1 MRSPFF
7 IFAARLA
14 YLVAINQKEMQAMN
28 MNLNTEGMQIPL
40 CHKSVLTEV
49 AGDFSLPDY
58 QPEIKRL
65 LRIRPCVLPPA
76 SYVGAGNAEFSG
88 TLDYYVLYMGN
99 DGGLYCAP
107 LHTEYTVSV
116 PTSQDEC
123 EAELCLA
130 DIVPESVVGRVSAPR
145 KLSIRC
151 RLRSDIRMF
160 GTLPGAEQTEGLV
173 DPFSVERLVGE
184 QTLAQIGSGVG
195 DVIRLGEDILTDTHG
210 RNMRLV
216 CAEGQVHVQ
225 EASCGMGVVNC
236 RGEVELKLM
245 LCAEEQGSLPDP
257 VPTFL
262 VRKLP
267 FSGSVPVAAARP
279 GSECCVSG
287 SCSELSVAVE
297 ETYMHAEMGV
307 LLCANV
313 MTNRP
318 VHYTKDV
325 YSTKKAC
332 DCSYEAYELPVAIR
346 AQNGNFTQNDSVLLA
361 EVEIPSGGSI
371 VDVCGSADA
380 EQMSWERGR
389 CTLSGTAH
397 YIVLLYADGEV
408 SPYEISMPWKYELEC
423 AHEPRDWRAHVQV
436 LSCRARVD
444 GERIGIDAE
453 IACAAE
459 LWDTESVRVL
469 RGVRFGEAQSAA
481 SGAFT
486 VCYPA
491 NTDSLWSVAKR
502 YATSLSAVRA
512 ANDLDADAPADA
524 PASIE
529 GCKYL
534 IV

>member
-1 MRSPFF
+1 
-7 IFAARLA
+7 
-14 YLVAINQKEMQAMN
+14 MN
-28 MNLNTEGMQIPL
+28 MNTNPEGMQIPL
-40 CHKSVLTEV
+40 CDKSVLTEV
-49 AGDFSLPDY
+49 SGDFSLPDY

-76 SYVGAGNAEFSG
+76 CYAGSGNAEFTG

-116 PTSQDEC
+116 PFSQGEC
-123 EAELCLA
+123 EAELCMA
-130 DIVPESVVGRVSAPR
+130 DVVPESVVGRVSAPR

-151 RLRSDIRMF
+151 RLRSDVRMF
-160 GTLPGAEQTEGLV
+160 GALPAVEQTEGLV
-173 DPFSVERLVGE
+173 DPFSVERLTGE
-184 QTLAQIGSGVG
+184 QVVAQIGSG
-195 DVIRLGEDILTDTHG
+195 LGEIIHLSEDILTDARG

-225 EASCGMGVVNC
+225 EASCSVGMVNC

-245 LCAEEQGSLPDP
+245 LCAEEPGSLPDP
-257 VPTFL
+257 VPTYMT
-262 VRKLP
+262 RKLP
-267 FSGSVPVAAARP
+267 FSGSIPVACAQP
-279 GSECCVSG
+279 GSECCVIG
-287 SCSELSVAVE
+287 NCAELSVAVE
-297 ETYMHAEMGV
+297 ETYMHAEVGV
-307 LLCANV
+307 LLNASV

-318 VHYTKDV
+318 VRFVKDI

-332 DCSYEAYELPVAIR
+332 ECSYEEHALPVAIR
-346 AQNGNFTQNDSVLLA
+346 ALGGNFTQSDSTSLA
-361 EVEIPSGGSI
+361 EAQMPVGGSI

-380 EQMSWERGR
+380 EQMSWEKGR

-397 YIVLLYADGEV
+397 YIVLLHADGEV
-408 SPYEISMPWKYELEC
+408 SPYEISLPWKYELEC
-423 AHEPRDWRAHVQV
+423 AREPSDWRAHVQV

-453 IACAAE
+453 ITCAAE
-459 LWDTESVRVL
+459 LWDTEQVRVL
-469 RGVRFGEAQSAA
+469 RGVKFGEARNGA

-491 NTDSLWSVAKR
+491 ATDSLWSVAKR
-502 YATSLSAVRA
+502 YATSLSAVRN
-512 ANDLDADAPADA
+512 ANELNADTAADAPD
-524 PASIE
+524 SIA